1 MALNDTQGWVTQFE
15 TMLRVQHSQ
24 GSILMQYLDPM
35 NVKNGV
41 RGHIVEFNRTA
52 PVVAPD
58 MVNPSATVVP
68 LNPPRSIRA
77 ALLVETQAPV
87 HIYDADLVRSLVD
100 PTNSYTRLM
109 LDALGRRIDTHLLA
123 AATGAATTV
132 SVTAGSGVKTYGT
145 QALPAGQILGT
156 GAAIANLNVLSANEL
171 LSKMG
176 NPIGP
181 GQRVWVYA
189 PGQERDLMSI
199 TQAISSDFTRN
210 QILDRGTING
220 VEWEGFRWVMMTDV
234 MDYDGTALLRMLALS
249 GTTRQN
255 VIFARGGLGI
265 ASGQDIKTDIDVLP
279 NLQGR
284 PTQVSPKMSKGATR
298 IFDYAVIRFDAL
310 EN

>member
-1 MALNDTQGWVTQFE
+1 MALNDVQGWVTQFE

-24 GSILMQYLDPM
+24 GSILQQYLDPI
-35 NVKNGV
+35 NVKNNV
-41 RGHIVEFNRTA
+41 TGHIVEFNRTA

-87 HIYDADLVRSLVD
+87 HIYEVDTIRSLTD
-100 PTNSYTRLM
+100 PTNIYTKLM
-109 LDALGRRIDTHLLA
+109 IDSLGRRIDTHLLA

-156 GAAIANLNVLSANEL
+156 GVAITNLNVLNVNEL

-181 GQRVWVYA
+181 GQRIWVYA
-189 PGQERDLMSI
+189 PGQERDLMNI
-199 TQAISSDFTRN
+199 TQATSSDFTRN
-210 QILDRGTING
+210 QLYDRGTING
-220 VEWEGFRWVMMTDV
+220 LDWEGFRWVMMTDV
-234 MDYDGTALLRMLALS
+234 MDYDATALLRMLTLS

-255 VIFARGGLGI
+255 VIFARSALGI
-265 ASGQDIKTDIDVLP
+265 ASGKDIKTDIDVLP

-284 PTQVSPKMSKGATR
+284 PTQISPKMSKGSTR
-298 IFDYAVIRFDAL
+298 IFDYGVIRFDAL

>member
-24 GSILMQYLDPM
+24 GSILMPYLDPINIKN
-35 NVKNGV
+35 NVT
-41 RGHIVEFNRTA
+41 GHIVEFNRTA

-58 MVNPSATVVP
+58 MVNPSATVIP

-77 ALLVETQAPV
+77 ALLVETQAPIHLYEV
-87 HIYDADLVRSLVD
+87 DLMRSMVD
-100 PTNSYTRLM
+100 PTNSYTKLM
-109 LDALGRRIDTHLLA
+109 IDSLGRRIDVHLLA

-132 SVTAGSGVKTYGT
+132 AVTAGSGVKTYGT
-145 QALPAGQILGT
+145 QALPSAQILGT
-156 GAAIANLNVLSANEL
+156 GLAVSNVNVLNANEL

-181 GQRVWVYA
+181 GLRTWVYA
-189 PGQERDLMSI
+189 PGQERDLMNI
-199 TQAISSDFTRN
+199 TQATSADFTRN
-210 QILDRGTING
+210 QIVDRGTING
-220 VEWEGFRWVMMTDV
+220 IEWEGFRWVMMTDV

-255 VIFARGGLGI
+255 VIFARGALGM
-265 ASGQDIKTDIDVLP
+265 ASGKDIKTDIDVLP
-279 NLQGR
+279 ALQGR
-284 PTQVSPKMSKGATR
+284 PTQISPKMSKGATR
-298 IFDYAVIRFDAL
+298 IFDYGVIRFDLL